1 VGVGWGVKIKC
12 VTGACFQRFYARIG
26 LHFFSLMD
34 TPKVDIQQTL
44 LPEYVR
50 RAQDGCTE
58 SFGKIYDMYFL
69 QVYRYTAFR
78 VPNEVAED
86 LVADIFVKVWEKL
99 HTYKERKNVPFAAW
113 LFRIARHKVIDSYR
127 THRGFEEMPEE
138 LVDSDLFNNAD
149 TKVGRDEMLKMV
161 NSSMEHL
168 PSRYREV
175 LLLSY
180 MADLPHSEIARVLHI
195 TEGSVRI
202 LKHRALKKLELL
214 LPENIKEY
222 RAVYAI

>member
-1 VGVGWGVKIKC
+1 
-12 VTGACFQRFYARIG
+12 
-26 LHFFSLMD
+26 MD
-34 TPKVDIQQTL
+34 TSNIDVQQKV

-50 RAQDGCTE
+50 RAQEGCTE
-58 SFGKIYDMYFL
+58 SFSKIYDMYFL

-86 LVADIFVKVWEKL
+86 IVADIFVKAWEKL

-127 THRGFEEMPEE
+127 MHRGFEEMPEE
-138 LVDSDLFNNAD
+138 LVDNDLFNRAD
-149 TKVGRDEMLKMV
+149 TKIGRDEMLKIV
-161 NSSMEHL
+161 NGSMEKL
-168 PSRYREV
+168 PARYREV

-195 TEGSVRI
+195 TEGAVRI
-202 LKHRALKKLELL
+202 LKHRALKKLEVA
-214 LPENIKEY
+214 LPENIQEY
-222 RAVYAI
+222 RAVYAV